1 MELFPESLKRLR
13 KEARAALAGARTPED
28 LERFRTTYLARKGG
42 VSLLLRQLKEL
53 PEAQRR
59 ALGSEANAFRREL
72 EQGYAEAQQ
81 RLQRGPAR
89 RFDVSV
95 PGRRPTTGH
104 LHPLTVVQREIE
116 DAFLGMGFEI
126 LDGPEVEEPR
136 YNFDLLNI
144 PLEHPARDLMD
155 TFWLTDGRLLRTHT
169 SAAQARV
176 MTNRTPPFRILIPGR
191 VFRHEATDA
200 THESTFSQFEGLYVD
215 AGVSLAHLHGVLAS
229 ILPKIVKQQVTLRL
243 RPSYFPFVE
252 PGIEVDVSCLRRVK
266 QHAHCRVCKGTGW
279 VEIMGAGMIHPAV
292 LENAQ
297 INSKK
302 YRGFAFGGSI
312 DRLAM
317 LRYGISD
324 IRLFWSG
331 DPHFLTQ
338 F

>member
-1 MELFPESLKRLR
+1 MTDLLQRIADLQA
-13 KEARAALAGARTPED
+13 EARTALSRVQTLAE
-28 LERFRTTYLARKGG
+28 LEQFRNVYLARRGKIPT
-42 VSLLLRQLKEL
+42 LLRTVKDL
-53 PEAQRR
+53 PSDERRPVGAAANTLRRGLEAEYLAAR
-59 ALGSEANAFRREL
+59 A
-72 EQGYAEAQQ
+72 
-81 RLQRGPAR
+81 RLRARGVRP
-89 RFDVSV
+89 FDVTV
-95 PGRRPTTGH
+95 PGRKPVLGH
-104 LHPLTVVQREIE
+104 LHPLTIVRRDIE
-116 DAFLGMGFEI
+116 EVFLGMGFEI

-136 YNFDLLNI
+136 YNFDLLNV

-176 MTNRTPPFRILIPGR
+176 MANRTPPFRILIPGR

-215 AGVSLAHLHGVLAS
+215 EGVSLADLKGVLGEA
-229 ILPKIVKQQVTLRL
+229 LQRIVHQRVDIRF

-252 PGIEVDVSCLRRVK
+252 PGVEVDISCLSRRGS
-266 QHAHCRVCKGTGW
+266 HRDCRVCKGTGW
-279 VEIMGAGMIHPAV
+279 VEILGAGMIHPVVLQNVAV
-292 LENAQ
+292 D
-297 INSKK
+297 STR

-317 LRYGISD
+317 LRYRLTD

-331 DPHFLTQ
+331 DPNFLEQ